1 MTARSL
7 LGSIATLDRWIAG
20 GRSNDRSHTHLANPD
35 CDRLAPIADSCSVQR
50 QRQHKTRSGTAYL
63 FHSMSVGV
71 QCCSGLG
78 KSTHA

>member
-1 MTARSL
+1 MT
-7 LGSIATLDRWIAG
+7 GPTPIWPIPIATDA
-20 GRSNDRSHTHLANPD
+20 
-35 CDRLAPIADSCSVQR
+35 DRLAPIADSCSVQR